1 MLRPAI
7 RRALRR
13 LCREFLACE
22 PNADLRVYVHRA
34 MRRVRKGLGDDRLVL
49 KLSERCRSTAF
60 GARFA
65 CLADSDSSVFS
76 VDRIVGMRLRAD
88 DARHYL
94 VRWSGF
100 DSDDDTWEPMDRLVE
115 DGCGDLIADFHKR
128 IRKLV

>member
-1 MLRPAI
+1 MFEMQKIRAGWCYAKKENPLNSKKMLRPAI

-65 CLADSDSSVFS
+65 CLADSDSSVWIGS
-76 VDRIVGMRLRAD
+76 SRTAAAI
-88 DARHYL
+88 
-94 VRWSGF
+94 
-100 DSDDDTWEPMDRLVE
+100 
-115 DGCGDLIADFHKR
+115 
-128 IRKLV
+128 